1 MSRLIAYAFLAF
13 ISSKGLLATYY
24 LTPGCVGEASSWD
37 LRLRLA
43 TVLGKR
49 LVPSPENLRG
59 TKKKTISPEWT
70 SALLKMKVG
79 TCWVGKNSQPNVKLY
94 VTIFLEVK
102 QILNLSSGLL
112 LSTLGGDVCGLH
124 RFLGWRWGLSC
135 GLLCSLLCHVD
146 WSSVWVTRY
155 LLGKGLNP
163 SWTGRMRASIQLV
176 TMMLQEQ
183 AGNVPT
189 LPPSL

>member
-24 LTPGCVGEASSWD
+24 LTPGCVGGGVKLGSETSSGDGAREKIW
-37 LRLRLA
+37 
-43 TVLGKR
+43 
-49 LVPSPENLRG
+49 VPSPENLRAEIIRR
-59 TKKKTISPEWT
+59 KTRSPEWK

-79 TCWVGKNSQPNVKLY
+79 TCWVGKNSKPNSKLFFI
-94 VTIFLEVK
+94 IFLEIK
-102 QILNLSSGLL
+102 QMLNLSSGLL

-124 RFLGWRWGLSC
+124 RFLCWSWGLSC
-135 GLLCSLLCHVD
+135 GLLCSFLCHVD

-163 SWTGRMRASIQLV
+163 SWTRRMCANMQLAHNALAR
-176 TMMLQEQ
+176 T
-183 AGNVPT
+183 G
-189 LPPSL
+189 